1 MSVMSE
7 IHMEIVDMLEAG
19 DRPIKIATLLNI
31 PLNIPLNMVYDVL
44 DQLNETENYSPFETV
59 NS

>member
-1 MSVMSE
+1 MSKMAE
-7 IHMEIVDMLEAG
+7 IHRDILEMLEQG

-31 PLNIPLNMVYDVL
+31 PLNMVYDVL
-44 DQLNETENYSPFETV
+44 EQQEQTENYSPFETV

>member
-1 MSVMSE
+1 MSDIKKE
-7 IHMEIVDMLEAG
+7 ILAMLAEG

-31 PLNIPLNMVYDVL
+31 PLNIVYDVL
-44 DQLNETENYSPFETV
+44 DEEEATEEYSPFETV

>member
-7 IHMEIVDMLEAG
+7 IHQEITDMLEAG
-19 DRPIKIATLLNI
+19 DRPIKIATL
-31 PLNIPLNMVYDVL
+31 LNIPLNMVYDVL

>member
-1 MSVMSE
+1 MSKLSE
-7 IHMEIVDMLEAG
+7 IHQDIVDMLEQG

-31 PLNIPLNMVYDVL
+31 PLNMVYDVL
-44 DQLNETENYSPFETV
+44 GQLNETENYSPFETV

>member
-1 MSVMSE
+1 MSA
-7 IHMEIVDMLEAG
+7 IYQDIIDMLEAG

-31 PLNIPLNMVYDVL
+31 PLNMVYDVL
-44 DQLNETENYSPFETV
+44 DELEAREEYSPFETV